1 MTSEKN
7 SKDETEVKKE
17 RRNLDSLLWSLRLH
31 KLIRHSTVKD
41 DGSVQ
46 IIALEGYE
54 EAIADIVNA
63 HNSYVEST
71 RYNDAGLLNLTVR
84 SSPMDYVGENDIRTR
99 GDSYIV
105 SVPPDVV
112 RNSDIEYG
120 SSVEFYSR
128 GTEFL
133 MIPDSQTPASQ
144 DTEEQGWEY
153 EGRNTVRKSG
163 SSYTIAIPPDVVRN
177 TTFDIDSTAMFYTGE
192 SIARI
197 KNKDWVSS
205 YSRTVSNQ

>member
-1 MTSEKN
+1 MISERS
-7 SKDETEVKKE
+7 SKDEAEVKKE
-17 RRNLDSLLWSLRLH
+17 ERNLDNLLWSLRLH

-46 IIALEGYE
+46 IIAPEGDK
-54 EAIADIVNA
+54 EAIADIVSA
-63 HNSYVEST
+63 HNAYVEST
-71 RYNDAGLLNLTVR
+71 QYNDAGLLNLTVR
-84 SSPMDYVGENDIRTR
+84 SSPMDYAGENDIRTR

-105 SVPPDVV
+105 SIPPDVV

-120 SSVEFYSR
+120 SPVEFYSK

-133 MIPDSQTPASQ
+133 MIPDSQTPVSQ
-144 DTEEQGWEY
+144 DTEEKSWEN
-153 EGRNTVRKSG
+153 EGRNTVRKCG
-163 SSYTIAIPPDVVRN
+163 SSYIIAIPPDVVRN
-177 TTFDIDSTAMFYTGE
+177 TTFDIDSTAMFYTDG